1 MKQLVHVL
9 ACAIALHVTLAPVAG
24 LAQAKILPDL
34 AAEDDHGTDVR
45 LRSYAGHVL
54 LVDFWASW
62 CPPCKA
68 SFPALDALSRE
79 LTPRGVI
86 VLAVNVDERRR
97 DADAF
102 LSEHPH
108 TLTVLFD
115 PKGTLPT
122 ALSVQGMPSSFVVDK
137 AGHIRFTHMGYTGN
151 ISDQYR
157 HEITQLLSEGAPR

>member
-1 MKQLVHVL
+1 MKPLVRLVT
-9 ACAIALHVTLAPVAG
+9 CAIALQFTLAPATG
-24 LAQAKILPDL
+24 IAQTKMLPDL
-34 AAEDDHGTDVR
+34 SAQDDHGANVK
-45 LRSYAGHVL
+45 LRGYAGHVL

-86 VLAVNVDERRR
+86 VLAVNVDERRK

-102 LSEHPH
+102 LSDHPH
-108 TLTVLFD
+108 TMTVLFD
-115 PKGTLPT
+115 PKGTLPS

-137 AGHIRFTHMGYTGN
+137 TGNIRFTHMGYTGN
-151 ISDQYR
+151 IADQYR
-157 HEITQLLSEGAPR
+157 REIAQLLSEGASR